1 MSIQYEALTTDQLT
15 EAVEA
20 VDPDWV
26 DHFAGDLDLAVARYL
41 KYCEEFRQALQAV
54 AEEAT

>member
-1 MSIQYEALTTDQLT
+1 LT

-41 KYCEEFRQALQAV
+41 KYSEEFRQALQAV